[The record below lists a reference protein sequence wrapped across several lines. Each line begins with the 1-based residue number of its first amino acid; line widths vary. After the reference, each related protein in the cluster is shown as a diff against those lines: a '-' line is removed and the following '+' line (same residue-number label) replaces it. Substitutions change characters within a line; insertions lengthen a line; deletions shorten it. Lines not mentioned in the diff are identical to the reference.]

1 MGNLGRVACIT
12 LPFVLTIGALVSLI
26 FVTLGSTSASSSTL
40 DSLYFARVDMS
51 NLSTS
56 AGDLQGIA
64 SEAIGSDQQLLK
76 ALDQAEKDADLRD
89 FYDIGL
95 WGYCAGNK
103 TSKGNFEVDYCSP
116 KEASFWFNPVA
127 IWKLNNTGISELL
140 PSNLQSGLNTYEKI
154 SKWMFIAYMIAIGT
168 TALELV
174 IGISAI
180 CSRLGSCVTTLVS
193 VVSTLFTV
201 AASVTSTA
209 LFAVLTGIVNTS
221 LKEYHV
227 TATLGTHMLA
237 VTWLAAAFSIAS
249 GLFWS
254 LSSCCCPGSTGHGR
268 RGGRGRVV
276 AEKAPYTYE
285 RVNAPYV
292 GGAGGAPDD
301 NHGASDTIPLYQP
314 ERSSMATPYHN
325 RSGSEADIAAS
336 PDNRFYNSGRPDS
349 MYSPPVVQND
359 AYEPFRHQQTKSIV

>member
-1 MGNLGRVACIT
+1 
-12 LPFVLTIGALVSLI
+12 
-26 FVTLGSTSASSSTL
+26 
-40 DSLYFARVDMS
+40 MS

-127 IWKLNNTGISELL
+127 VWKLNNTGISELL
-140 PSNLQSGLNTYEKI
+140 PSNLQSGLSTYEKI

-193 VVSTLFTV
+193 VVSNLPITFGIDSPPFSLF
-201 AASVTSTA
+201 
-209 LFAVLTGIVNTS
+209 
-221 LKEYHV
+221 
-227 TATLGTHMLA
+227 
-237 VTWLAAAFSIAS
+237 
-249 GLFWS
+249 GLFY
-254 LSSCCCPGSTGHGR
+254 C
-268 RGGRGRVV
+268 
-276 AEKAPYTYE
+276 
-285 RVNAPYV
+285 
-292 GGAGGAPDD
+292 
-301 NHGASDTIPLYQP
+301 QP
-314 ERSSMATPYHN
+314 KTK
-325 RSGSEADIAAS
+325 
-336 PDNRFYNSGRPDS
+336 
-349 MYSPPVVQND
+349 QNMG
-359 AYEPFRHQQTKSIV
+359 